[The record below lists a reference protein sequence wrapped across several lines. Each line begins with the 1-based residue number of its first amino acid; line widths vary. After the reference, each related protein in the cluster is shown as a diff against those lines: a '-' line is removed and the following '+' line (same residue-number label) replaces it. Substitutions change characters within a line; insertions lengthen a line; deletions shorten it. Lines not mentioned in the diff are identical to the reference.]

1 MSDNAPK
8 LTPMYRQYLE
18 IKKDYPD
25 TLLFYRMG
33 DFYELFFKDAEIASR
48 ELQLALTSRSRDEGG
63 VPMCGVPWHAAEN
76 YISVLVRKGYKIALC
91 DQMEDPRQA
100 KGLVKRAVTR
110 VMTSGTALE
119 DSNLEAKAHTYLGAL
134 YWNNARKAG
143 GFAWLDVSTG
153 AWTGIQSTHE
163 DDLKQWALKMAP
175 RELLMPDKVNV
186 PVSLSTMPG
195 MQVVRVPFK
204 SHFEL
209 EGAEERVLAAQ
220 HVRDAASLGLEKSPE
235 LLQACG
241 ALVAYLAQMQ
251 KRDPAQLCPFRPM
264 DRGRYLMIDEI
275 TERNLEL
282 FCRLDGKRGPGTLWD
297 VMDNTRTPMGGRLL
311 EERMRCPWRRLDTIV
326 DTQDVVEFL
335 WKRSDIRR
343 NLRSA
348 LEGVYDIERLSTR
361 ISLNRCQPRD
371 LAALRESLGCV
382 PAVRAALALPE
393 AGSLSTDDEC
403 RGRTAPEALRLLLS
417 KWDMLGDIADLL
429 KRALRDDLPQQIT
442 EGGLFRSGYDAEL
455 DELLDLVEHGE
466 GRLQELLREEQ
477 EKNNMPKLK
486 LGYNHVFGYYFELSR
501 AQQAVI
507 PDYFQRRQSLANSER
522 FTTPAL
528 RELEDK
534 MLTAAE
540 QRKTLEYS
548 LYQKLRDKVAE
559 ARPRLVDMA
568 MRLSWLDYWQSLAE
582 GADVN
587 GWTRPVLD
595 ESQEISIR
603 QGRHPVVEAVTGRA
617 AFIPNDLVMDAKRH
631 LVLITG
637 PNMAGKSTVL
647 RQTAIIAVM
656 AQMGSFVPASE
667 ARLGIVDRVFS
678 RVGASDNLAQ
688 GQSTFM
694 VEMMETARILRQ
706 ADRRSLV
713 ILDEIGRGTSTFDGL
728 ALAWAVVEELARR
741 AGGSIRTLFATHYH
755 ELTSLANS
763 LPGVCN
769 MNIAVREWNGD
780 IVFLRRLIPGP
791 ADRSYGIEVA
801 RLAGVPASVVQRA
814 REILAQLEK
823 ARGKARV
830 AKLEAA
836 ILPGLDITPARGK
849 TESPAPKAPQP
860 EPAEHPLLAALR
872 AVNPDAMTPMQALR
886 LLSDWKM
893 LWGQDAPEQAGA
905 KASTDAA
912 PAPNGETSGAPA
924 QAASNASAEAA
935 FMKVPASS
943 KGGAGTGRAA
953 SKRRETASGC
963 SADAARSS
971 ARGAASSVKG
981 GAAEEGSAADSGMA
995 SRAPAD
1001 AHPPVRRGRRTS
1013 DR

>member
-1 MSDNAPK
+1 MSDTAPK

-33 DFYELFFKDAEIASR
+33 DFYELFFEDAEIASR

-100 KGLVKRAVTR
+100 RGLVKRAVTR

-119 DSNLEAKAHTYLGAL
+119 DANLEAKAHTYLGAL
-134 YWNNARKAG
+134 FWNASRGAG

-153 AWTGIQSTHE
+153 AWTGIQSSRE
-163 DDLKQWALKMAP
+163 EELKQWALKMAP
-175 RELLMPDKVNV
+175 RELLMPDKGDI
-186 PVSLSTMPG
+186 PLSLNSLPG
-195 MQVVRVPFK
+195 MQVVRVPVR

-209 EGAEERVLAAQ
+209 EGARERVLAAQ
-220 HVRDAASLGLEKSPE
+220 HVQEEAALGLEKSPE
-235 LLQACG
+235 LMQACG
-241 ALVAYLAQMQ
+241 ALVAYLEQMQ
-251 KRDPAQLCPFRPM
+251 KRDPAQLAPFRPL
-264 DRGRYLMIDEI
+264 DKGRYLILDEI

-282 FCRLDGKRGPGTLWD
+282 FCRMDGKRGAGTLWA

-311 EERMRCPWRRLDTIV
+311 EERMRCPWRRMEPIV
-326 DTQDVVEFL
+326 ETQDVVEFF
-335 WKRSDIRR
+335 WKRADVRR
-343 NLRSA
+343 ALRDA
-348 LEGVYDIERLSTR
+348 LENVYDIERLSTR

-371 LAALRESLGCV
+371 LAALRESLSCL

-393 AGSLSTDDEC
+393 QGLSTDDDR
-403 RGRTAPEALRLLLS
+403 RGVLLPAALQRLLK
-417 KWDMLGDIADLL
+417 KWDMLEDITDLL
-429 KRALRDDLPQQIT
+429 TKALRDDLPPQIT
-442 EGGLFRSGYDAEL
+442 EGGLFRQGYDPAL

-466 GRLQELLREEQ
+466 GRLQDLLREEQ

-501 AQQAVI
+501 AQQAEI
-507 PDYFQRRQSLANSER
+507 PEYFQRRQSLANSER

-528 RELEDK
+528 RELEEK

-540 QRKTLEYS
+540 RRKSLEYA
-548 LYQKLRDKVAE
+548 LYQKLREKVA
-559 ARPRLVDMA
+559 ASRPRLVGMA
-568 MRLSWLDYWQSLAE
+568 ARLSWLDYWQSLAE
-582 GADVN
+582 GAERN
-587 GWTRPVLD
+587 GWTRPELD
-595 ESQEISIR
+595 ESQEIVIR

-617 AFIPNDLVMDAKRH
+617 SFIPNDLSMDASRH

-647 RQTAIIAVM
+647 RQTAIIAIM
-656 AQMGSFVPASE
+656 AQMGSFVPAAQ
-667 ARLGIVDRVFS
+667 ARIGLVDRIFS

-706 ADRRSLV
+706 ADKRSLV

-755 ELTSLANS
+755 ELTSLAGA

-814 REILAQLEK
+814 REILAQLEA

-836 ILPGLDITPARGK
+836 VLPGLDIVPAKGK
-849 TESPAPKAPQP
+849 TVKPAPMQEPVPAQ
-860 EPAEHPLLAALR
+860 EPAPAQPAPEHPILEALR
-872 AVNPDAMTPMQALR
+872 SVNPDTLTPLDALR

-893 LWGQDAPEQAGA
+893 LWGTPAGDKADAPASAASADAAKESAPQTAESQAGEA
-905 KASTDAA
+905 AGTAEAPRRRGRKKA
-912 PAPNGETSGAPA
+912 SGAPA
-924 QAASNASAEAA
+924 
-935 FMKVPASS
+935 
-943 KGGAGTGRAA
+943 
-953 SKRRETASGC
+953 
-963 SADAARSS
+963 
-971 ARGAASSVKG
+971 
-981 GAAEEGSAADSGMA
+981 
-995 SRAPAD
+995 
-1001 AHPPVRRGRRTS
+1001 
-1013 DR
+1013 